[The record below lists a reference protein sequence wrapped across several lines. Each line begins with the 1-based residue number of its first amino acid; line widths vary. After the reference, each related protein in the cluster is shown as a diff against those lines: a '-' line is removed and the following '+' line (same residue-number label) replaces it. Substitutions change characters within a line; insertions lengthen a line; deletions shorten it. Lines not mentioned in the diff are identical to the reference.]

1 MFIYTAKV
9 TKGRLV
15 AAVLGIFAVI
25 ALVIGII
32 SGIGGSN
39 SDETAKIVDERE
51 KMVVDFK
58 NIKTNDDRIAFLT
71 SFGWEVSATPL
82 EIEEV
87 TIPEDFDETY
97 SEYNELQKYQN
108 CDLEKYRGKRVKRYT
123 YEVKNYPTSE
133 DGVCANLLIYKNRV
147 IGGDICSSNR
157 EGFMHGF
164 ARPE

>member
-1 MFIYTAKV
+1 MFVYTAKV
-9 TKGRLV
+9 TKGKIIAAAVGLV
-15 AAVLGIFAVI
+15 AVL

-32 SGIGGSN
+32 SGIGGQN
-39 SDETAKIVDERE
+39 SDETAKIVDEKPTVE
-51 KMVVDFK
+51 FK

-71 SFGWEVSATPL
+71 SFGWDVSQTPL

-87 TIPEDFDETY
+87 TIPEEFDETY
-97 SEYNELQKYQN
+97 SEYNELQKHQD
-108 CDLEKYRGKRVKRYT
+108 CDLTKYQGKRVKRYT
-123 YEVKNYPTSE
+123 YEVKNYPNGE
-133 DGVCANLLIYKNRV
+133 EGVCANLLIYKNKV